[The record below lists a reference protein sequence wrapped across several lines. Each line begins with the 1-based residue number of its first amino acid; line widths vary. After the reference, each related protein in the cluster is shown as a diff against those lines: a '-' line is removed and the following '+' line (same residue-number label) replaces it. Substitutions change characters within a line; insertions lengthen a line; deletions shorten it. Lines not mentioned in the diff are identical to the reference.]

1 MLKMKL
7 TKKKVVL
14 ISLAVLILSGAYLFI
29 SNKNKPVE
37 VSVDKAEIRDIVKTI
52 SISGTIE
59 AENQVDL
66 AFSTSGKI
74 NSINVKEEDLV
85 KANDILAYLDS
96 SSLYNN
102 YLANKALYDKAVQA
116 LETFKET
123 YKDDPATAL
132 VNSDDIYWSKYYE
145 YQDAI
150 DSAKATTDASL
161 NSLSNAYIKSPID
174 GTVTKVTYKEGEYIT
189 MGATVVQVSDLNSIY
204 FVVEVSQEDL
214 GQIKLGQKVNIEL
227 DTYPDIKINGEIFYI
242 SQIPTK
248 DSSAN
253 NVYEVKIKF
262 INNSLPTINLGM
274 EGNANII
281 IENKIKRLSV
291 DSSSILEVK
300 DDKFVYKVANNKL
313 EKVMVRTGF
322 EGDIYIEIEEGLNSG
337 ESIVLSPSFKLSPGK
352 SVKVK

>member
-1 MLKMKL
+1 
-7 TKKKVVL
+7 
-14 ISLAVLILSGAYLFI
+14 
-29 SNKNKPVE
+29 
-37 VSVDKAEIRDIVKTI
+37 
-52 SISGTIE
+52 
-59 AENQVDL
+59 
-66 AFSTSGKI
+66 
-74 NSINVKEEDLV
+74 
-85 KANDILAYLDS
+85 
-96 SSLYNN
+96 
-102 YLANKALYDKAVQA
+102 
-116 LETFKET
+116 
-123 YKDDPATAL
+123 
-132 VNSDDIYWSKYYE
+132 
-145 YQDAI
+145 
-150 DSAKATTDASL
+150 
-161 NSLSNAYIKSPID
+161 
-174 GTVTKVTYKEGEYIT
+174 